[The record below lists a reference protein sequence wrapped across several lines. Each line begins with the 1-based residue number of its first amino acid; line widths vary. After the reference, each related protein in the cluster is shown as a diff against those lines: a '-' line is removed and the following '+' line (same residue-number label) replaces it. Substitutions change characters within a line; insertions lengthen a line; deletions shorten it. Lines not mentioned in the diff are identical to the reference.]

1 MVYLWEVGLAKY
13 WFSKYVPNIEKC
25 LIKDRLSLSEE
36 VPNTKPLTL
45 IQLSGAL
52 SLLVGGLSLSILC
65 FVLENITDCYL
76 KHKKNKSMTLQ

>member
-1 MVYLWEVGLAKY
+1 MVYLWEVGLGKY

-25 LIKDRLSLSEE
+25 LIKDRLSLREE

-52 SLLVGGLSLSILC
+52 SLLVGSLSLSILF
-65 FVLENITDCYL
+65 FVLENTIDYYL
-76 KHKKNKSMTLQ
+76 KHKKNNSMTI